1 MTQSQSQSKPHSIG
15 AFHRSRSY
23 RSRVLAVLA
32 LAAAILGTGC
42 VTATS
47 PEIASMKDDIETAVG
62 GDFEREMGIRLG
74 RVSLGLGKAVM
85 GMVAR
90 HDDGDM
96 AETTALLR
104 GLRKVEVTVYDTGS
118 FQGGSGQDLPDLVE
132 TAMARGRWMPT
143 VRVRSDDELAWVFC
157 RLDEEERL
165 RAVTVVTLDGG
176 QLTLVR
182 LAGRLDRAL
191 AAAISLTKQSG
202 GDDRHRDATHEAAGP
217 L

>member
-1 MTQSQSQSKPHSIG
+1 MTQSQSIET
-15 AFHRSRSY
+15 FH
-23 RSRVLAVLA
+23 RSRVLAVVA
-32 LAAAILGTGC
+32 LSVAILGSGC

-62 GDFEREMGIRLG
+62 GDFEREIGIRLG
-74 RVSLGLGKAVM
+74 RVSIGLGKAVM

-96 AETTALLR
+96 AEATALLR

-118 FQGGSGQDLPDLVE
+118 FAGGNWRDLPDRVE
-132 TAMARGRWMPT
+132 SAMARGRWMPT
-143 VRVRSDDELAWVFC
+143 VRVRSDEELAWVFC
-157 RLDEEERL
+157 RLDDEERL
-165 RAVTVVTLDGG
+165 RAVTVVTLDDG

-191 AAAISLTKQSG
+191 AAAISLTRQSG
-202 GDDRHRDATHEAAGP
+202 GDDRRGDAMHEAAGP